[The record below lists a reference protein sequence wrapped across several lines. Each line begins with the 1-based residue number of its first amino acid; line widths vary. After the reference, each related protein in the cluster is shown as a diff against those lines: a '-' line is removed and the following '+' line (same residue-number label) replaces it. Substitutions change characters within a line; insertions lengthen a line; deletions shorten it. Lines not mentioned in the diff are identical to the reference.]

1 MLMLARPI
9 RTSHPNQIKKVAG
22 EKIVELNKGF
32 TWFTTQPNAFHSV
45 YDIPLLVKSKP
56 AIVPGTVAMLLGNEE
71 IVSEEDDVL
80 HNDQL
85 DAYDHW
91 YQTRFHVSQNDSKR
105 VLLHVDGLLTIA
117 EVYLNGKL
125 ILQSSNAFHVHLI
138 DITQTIKGDNHLA
151 ICFRALQ
158 PIYSAK
164 KPRAKYMTKLVNQRH
179 LRFIRTPVLGY
190 TPSFSASTKHIGPYR
205 PIKLIYQT
213 LFNIASS
220 IVNTRLIG
228 EHVGGINLTLHI
240 ETLETLPKTAT
251 LTLTDLS
258 THQVVGTHPVE
269 FLQSNQKLLLNRAFT
284 FDFIEPYWPHTHGE
298 PQLYALKLNIDGH
311 LIELGEYGFKHISR
325 VNPNTFSL
333 KVNNTAMFLRGACWT
348 PMNANSLLVSKQA
361 LYERLVLLRDAGI
374 NLLRIS
380 GNMLYESDDFYALC
394 DQLGIFIFQDFAFC
408 NFEYPED
415 NESFVASVEKEI
427 ADFLSKHGGRPCLL
441 AVSGGSEVAQ
451 QASMM
456 GLQLSEINQTLF
468 TKTLPELVRALAP
481 TVHYVVS
488 SPYSSQGLPFHT
500 GDGPSHYFGVGG
512 YRRSFE
518 DARLFKGR
526 FITECLPFSHIPEDK
541 SLRKFW
547 GGEIIP
553 VHHPLWK
560 EGVTRDVCS
569 GWDFADITDFY
580 VEKLFEVDTVKLRA
594 THQARYLN
602 YCRATVVEAVE
613 TTLSIFRADTN
624 EGRAALVWNLHD
636 LKPGAGWGYIDSL
649 GTPKSAFYGLART
662 SQPTTCLFV
671 DEGLEGL
678 AIYLA
683 HDGVS
688 KLGTTLTVSLVNAE
702 GQLYQQQTQPFV
714 LAPRSVKRIGVDA
727 FIGHFVDSSYA
738 YMFGPRAF
746 TSCVVQLTDTNGR
759 TICEKIYAPPS
770 TTHQL
775 THNVGLC
782 GTITLSEDGHY
793 CLSICT
799 QLPAYYVSIDIDGFQ
814 PSDNYFHVLPQFSRD
829 ILLTSK
835 DKNRKPIGR
844 LSALNIEHSMPIK
857 EQN

>member
-32 TWFTTQPNAFHSV
+32 TWFTTKPNAFHSA
-45 YDIPLLVKSKP
+45 YDIPLLVKAKP
-56 AIVPGTVAMLLGNEE
+56 AIIPGTVAMLPKEE
-71 IVSEEDDVL
+71 IVSEEGNIL
-80 HNDQL
+80 HTDQL
-85 DAYDHW
+85 DQYDHW
-91 YQTRFHVSQNDSKR
+91 YQTRFQFERNNAKR
-105 VLLHVDGLLTIA
+105 LLLHFDGLLTIA

-125 ILQSSNAFHVHLI
+125 ILQSTNAYHVNI
-138 DITQTIKGDNHLA
+138 VDITQTVKGDNHLA

-158 PIYSAK
+158 PIYSTK
-164 KPRAKYMTKLVNQRH
+164 KPRAKYMTKLVNERH

-190 TPSFSASTKHIGPYR
+190 TPGFSSDTKHVGPYR
-205 PIKLIYQT
+205 PIKLIYQNS
-213 LFNIASS
+213 FNVVSS

-228 EHVGGINLTLHI
+228 EHSGGINIALEI
-240 ETLETLPKTAT
+240 EALEITQKTAT
-251 LTLTDLS
+251 LTLTDLR
-258 THQVVGTHPVE
+258 THQVVGTHAVE
-269 FLQSNQKLLLNRAFT
+269 FLQTNHKLQLNRAFT

-298 PQLYALKLNIDGH
+298 PKRYILKLNIDSQI
-311 LIELGEYGFKHISR
+311 IELGEYGFKHISR
-325 VNPNTFSL
+325 VKPNTFTL
-333 KVNNTAMFLRGACWT
+333 KVNNAALFLRGACWT
-348 PMNANSLLVSKQA
+348 PMNADSLLVSKDT
-361 LYERLVLLRDAGI
+361 LHRRLVLLRDAGI

-380 GNMLYESDDFYALC
+380 GNMLYESDDFYAIC
-394 DQLGIFIFQDFAFC
+394 DELGIFVFQDFAFT

-415 NESFVASVEKEI
+415 NESFIASVEKEI

-456 GLQLSEINQTLF
+456 GLHLSEINQTLF
-468 TKTLPELVRALAP
+468 TKTLPELVRAFAP
-481 TVHYVVS
+481 NVQYVVS

-541 SLRKFW
+541 SLRQFW
-547 GGEIIP
+547 GGEILP

-560 EGVTRDVCS
+560 EGVTRDIGS

-580 VEKLFEVDTVKLRA
+580 VEKLFEVDTLKLRA

-602 YCRATVVEAVE
+602 YCRATLVEVVE

-636 LKPGAGWGYIDSL
+636 LKAGAGWGYIDSL
-649 GTPKSAFYGLART
+649 GNPKSAFYGLARA

-678 AIYLA
+678 AIYVA
-683 HDGVS
+683 HDAAH
-688 KLGTTLTVSLVNAE
+688 KLSAKLTISLVTAE
-702 GQLYQQQTQPFV
+702 GKLFKQESEQIFI
-714 LAPRSVKRIGVDA
+714 APRSVQRISVDTV
-727 FIGHFVDSSYA
+727 IGHFVDSSYA
-738 YMFGPRAF
+738 YMFGPREF
-746 TSCVVQLTDTNGR
+746 ISCVAQLADGNGHL
-759 TICEKIYAPPS
+759 ICEKIYAPPI
-770 TTHQL
+770 TTHQI
-775 THNVGLC
+775 TANIGLS
-782 GTITLSEDGHY
+782 GSIGLGKDGHY
-793 CLSICT
+793 WLSIRT
-799 QLPAYYVSIDIDGFQ
+799 KTPAYYVSIDIDGFE
-814 PSDNYFHVLPQFSRD
+814 PSDNYFHVLPQFSRN
-829 ILLTSK
+829 IQL
-835 DKNRKPIGR
+835 KPQAEDRQPYGR
-844 LSALNIEHSMPIK
+844 LSALNIEHSVTIK
-857 EQN
+857 IQS